1 MDWQET
7 FSGQTFISDL
17 GTEQKVES
25 GDKEITLSRYA
36 AWAPVG
42 EKNHQIVEVSDDL
55 NMLMEKYKVPSD
67 MICVLV

>member
-17 GTEQKVES
+17 GEEQRVET
-25 GDKEITLSRYA
+25 GEKEITLSRYA

-55 NMLMEKYKVPSD
+55 NMLMEKYNVPND
-67 MICVLV
+67 RVCVLV